1 MTSEPDPSATDSRSA
16 EGEWDDGP
24 PPEPLAL
31 ERVRRAASAAGVALQ
46 PDAEAFLALVVD
58 EPYLDTR
65 SVADNRAALD
75 AALPLAAGGAELAEV
90 RDLHVDG
97 PAGAVPV
104 RVYRPSLDPG
114 LPGVVYAHGGGWV
127 LCDLELHDATCR
139 DLAAGSGAVVV
150 SVDYR
155 KAPEHPFPAAFD
167 DCRAVTEALL
177 AGAFGVDG
185 SRVAVA
191 GDSAGG
197 NLAAAL
203 ALDLRDRPSPTGH
216 HLVHQVLIYP
226 VVDARTGRTP
236 SYARFA
242 DGFFLTARDMAYF
255 VDSYARGA
263 DPRDPRLSPA
273 AAADPAGLPPATVVL
288 AEADPLVDEGRAYAE
303 RLRAAGVPVELRVY
317 PGQVH
322 PFVALGQIIGDA
334 HDARR
339 YIAGR
344 LSESF
349 TAPAPAR

>member
-1 MTSEPDPSATDSRSA
+1 
-16 EGEWDDGP
+16 
-24 PPEPLAL
+24 
-31 ERVRRAASAAGVALQ
+31 
-46 PDAEAFLALVVD
+46 
-58 EPYLDTR
+58 
-65 SVADNRAALD
+65 
-75 AALPLAAGGAELAEV
+75 
-90 RDLHVDG
+90 
-97 PAGAVPV
+97 V
-104 RVYRPSLDPG
+104 RVYRPSLDPA

-127 LCDLELHDATCR
+127 LADLELHDATCR
-139 DLAAGSGAVVV
+139 DLAAGSGAAVV

-226 VVDARTGRTP
+226 LVDARIGRTP

-334 HDARR
+334 HEARR

-349 TAPAPAR
+349 TAPAR